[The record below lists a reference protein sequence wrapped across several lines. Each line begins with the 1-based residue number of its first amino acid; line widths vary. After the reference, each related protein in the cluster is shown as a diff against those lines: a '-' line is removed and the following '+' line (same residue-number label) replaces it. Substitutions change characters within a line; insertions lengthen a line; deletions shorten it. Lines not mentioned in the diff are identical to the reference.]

1 MENTR
6 FDIQDRKGLEIVI
19 LTALLTFQDSND
31 AYHTPNPNLTS
42 TSDGTPTVVTTTD
55 SSSTRPVPPLHT
67 RPSFFGIS
75 RRGSDEKRATAALTT
90 QLGELRLTPDAP
102 PALPPKPAP
111 RTGMERIAEMH
122 AVRVAS
128 GEGEA
133 NEVVVDNEGSVEE
146 YARYVEGMLKV
157 SHYSWTIT

>member
-1 MENTR
+1 M
-6 FDIQDRKGLEIVI
+6 I

-31 AYHTPNPNLTS
+31 AYHTPSPNPTS
-42 TSDGTPTVVTTTD
+42 TSDSTPTVVATAD
-55 SSSTRPVPPLHT
+55 PSRTRPLPPLHT
-67 RPSFFGIS
+67 RPSFFGVS
-75 RRGSDEKRATAALTT
+75 RRGSDEKRATAALAT
-90 QLGELRLTPDAP
+90 QFGELQLTPDAP

-111 RTGMERIAEMH
+111 RAGVERIAEMH

-133 NEVVVDNEGSVEE
+133 NEVIVDNEGSVEE

-157 SHYSWTIT
+157 SRYHKL